1 MDQSS
6 SSSVSSDK
14 YEFSD
19 SDSDNQKPSSSRPR
33 RVPTSN
39 SKNAVAARMNR
50 KKQKEYVKNLEHK
63 MSKLK
68 REINNLKKELD
79 EREKKW
85 VRSRREIA
93 YLRSVIANSPQ
104 IGNLLRNI
112 HWRNVIPQQQGI
124 NVETTLNEL
133 NSEIN
138 VDQYPI
144 NTSSSLFDGCF
155 NLLEERENP
164 VDFPIDLQGFHG
176 DQEWPLNDI
185 IDPSNTELFQDT
197 VPPKH
202 VSMGTTLP

>member
-112 HWRNVIPQQQGI
+112 HWRNVIPQQQ
-124 NVETTLNEL
+124 
-133 NSEIN
+133 
-138 VDQYPI
+138 
-144 NTSSSLFDGCF
+144 
-155 NLLEERENP
+155 EERENP